1 MTLTTFYIIL
11 IVLALIVTILGVLT
25 IRVAVQMYEQLYWH
39 KPKPVQSFKQEAKKR
54 YQRKLNNNATK
65 RITKST
71 RKV

>member
-39 KPKPVQSFKQEAKKR
+39 KPKPTFKQEAKKR
-54 YQRKLNNNATK
+54 YEKKYATK
-65 RITKST
+65 RIRKST